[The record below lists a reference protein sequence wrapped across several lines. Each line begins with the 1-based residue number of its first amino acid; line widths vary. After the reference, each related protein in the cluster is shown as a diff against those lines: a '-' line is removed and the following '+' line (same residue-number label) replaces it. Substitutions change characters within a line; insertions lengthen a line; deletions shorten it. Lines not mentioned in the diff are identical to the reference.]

1 MELSRIIFK
10 DQEVW
15 RAYKNREMIW
25 HQQELKFFDIGNTEL
40 FAMPI
45 ITYGQGIS
53 KEVTAGFI
61 LQEIAEEIN
70 FFVAQGKNWQNPNRL
85 AVNNNSCFNLDSA
98 KNIKNLNS
106 IFIKEK
112 YSFDIDKVW
121 QIINDNYFNMYNL
134 YTFNIDE
141 SEKINKESDINL
153 LLAQD
158 FKADKATHFPKELS
172 IHSIQSRKLPNDLG
186 KKIISNTFVNIYY
199 HRKIHPDLAKRVDDQ
214 LEIFSTNLE
223 KIWMDLGIK
232 NNGLGIIKSLVI
244 NKVNATKTKSL
255 YGEDYPVFYFQTKIF
270 SPKTK
275 ILLYQDFNNFCDNTI
290 LNQDLAKN
298 NFNFNYTLLLEEAN
312 LLFQPSKK
320 ILQKTED
327 YFSLLNYFNTAITKQ
342 HKNYQN
348 TVFAIDCLIFDVVGK
363 QLLQSFLIKNLN
375 IANLRD
381 IEGKEI
387 KKLLLLNNKEENH
400 FVNSQ
405 TDHMYRLALLQLFN
419 KGNNLFFSRA
429 AQQTEQRNI
438 QILNEAIV
446 NYTPTKKVKSLLQL
460 SINNNRVLLISE
472 TYKIF
477 IQSSPQITS
486 LKDTLKGTEVLD
498 VHKNHCLLFS
508 NDEFFVASSSNYLLI
523 SNILELIEKS
533 AVITASHNLLVKR
546 HFDFA
551 EILNVFDNSHGQ
563 HPIINCLL
571 NIKHEVDFIKGEVQ
585 YNKILFI
592 NQIINK
598 GLVIANQKIE
608 TALYLKKM
616 SRLESILRQEYK
628 QEIQDEECL
637 RIFSENLITNSVNK
651 FQREFGWYATSI
663 AKQNL
668 YMNSYINKFD
678 TKNFQYSLS
687 YSTLS
692 FLTTIWG
699 FYYTI
704 PFSAGKII
712 EKDSALGVFGKK
724 IGIFKEQTELLNI
737 TEKTLSK
744 ASRYLF
750 ETGANGNNDFV
761 GPVYAIID
769 DSFISKVSL
778 FSSFIYDNIYS
789 LNSSL
794 FKNKIKLSY
803 GLIFDSFIIKNIF
816 FATSQVNIKP
826 SVRKEMHN
834 KEFLS
839 NKHQTILTISSE
851 YKWLWPKWINE
862 EKTNLYIRQVNCFS
876 YEDKTIK

>member
-61 LQEIAEEIN
+61 LQEIAEKVN
-70 FFVAQGKNWQNPNRL
+70 FFVAQGKNWQNSNRL

-106 IFIKEK
+106 IFIEEK
-112 YSFDIDKVW
+112 CLFDIDKAW
-121 QIINDNYFNMYNL
+121 QIINSDYVNMYNL
-134 YTFNIDE
+134 YVFNIDE
-141 SEKINKESDINL
+141 SGKIIKESDINL
-153 LLAQD
+153 LLAPD
-158 FKADKATHFPKELS
+158 FEIDKAIHFLKDLS

-186 KKIISNTFVNIYY
+186 KKIIKNTFINIYY
-199 HRKIHPDLAKRVDDQ
+199 HREIHRDLARHIDDQ
-214 LEIFSTNLE
+214 LEIFSTHLE
-223 KIWMDLGIK
+223 KIWMDLGKKI
-232 NNGLGIIKSLVI
+232 NGLETIKSFVI
-244 NKVNATKTKSL
+244 NNINATKTKSL
-255 YGEDYPVFYFQTKIF
+255 YGEDYPIFYFQTKIF

-275 ILLYQDFNNFCDNTI
+275 ILFYQDFNSFCDNSI
-290 LNQDLAKN
+290 LNQDLAIN
-298 NFNFNYTLLLEEAN
+298 GFNFNHILLLEEAN
-312 LLFQPSKK
+312 LLSQVSKK

-327 YFSLLNYFNTAITKQ
+327 YFNLLNYFNTTIAKQ
-342 HKNYQN
+342 HKIYQN
-348 TVFAIDCLIFDVVGK
+348 TVFTIDCLMFDIAGK
-363 QLLQSFLIKNLN
+363 RLLQSFLIRSLN
-375 IANLRD
+375 ITNLRN
-381 IEGKEI
+381 IEGKKIE
-387 KKLLLLNNKEENH
+387 KLLLLNNKEENH
-400 FVNSQ
+400 FVDSQ
-405 TDHMYRLALLQLFN
+405 ADHMHRLALLQLFN

-429 AQQTEQRNI
+429 ARQTEQRNI
-438 QILNEAIV
+438 QILNEAIID
-446 NYTPTKKVKSLLQL
+446 YTSTKKVESLLQL
-460 SINNNRVLLISE
+460 SINNNRELLISE

-498 VHKNHCLLFS
+498 IHENHCLLLS
-508 NDEFFVASSSNYLLI
+508 NDEFFVDSSSNYLLI
-523 SNILELIEKS
+523 NNILELIEKS
-533 AVITASHNLLVKR
+533 TAIASLHNLLVKK

-551 EILNVFDNSHGQ
+551 EILNVFDDSHGQ
-563 HPIINCLL
+563 HPIINYLL

-585 YNKILFI
+585 YNKILSI

-616 SRLESILRQEYK
+616 SRLESMLRQEYK

-637 RIFSENLITNSVNK
+637 RIFSENLVTNSVNK
-651 FQREFGWYATSI
+651 FQREIGWYATSI

-678 TKNFQYSLS
+678 TENFQHSLS
-687 YSTLS
+687 YSILS

-704 PFSAGKII
+704 PFSASKIV
-712 EKDSALGVFGKK
+712 EKDNALGVFGKNV
-724 IGIFKEQTELLNI
+724 GNFNDQTELLNI

-744 ASRYLF
+744 VNGYLF
-750 ETGANGNNDFV
+750 ETDANGNWDLV
-761 GPVYAIID
+761 GPVYTIINN
-769 DSFISKVSL
+769 SFVSEASL

-789 LNSSL
+789 LNSSF

-803 GLIFDSFIIKNIF
+803 GLIFDSFVIKNSF

-826 SVRKEMHN
+826 SARKEMHN
-834 KEFLS
+834 KEFLN
-839 NKHQTILTISSE
+839 NKHQTTLTISSE
-851 YKWLWPKWINE
+851 YKWLWPKWFNE